1 MCVLTAPGIWV
12 NLSVGSARS
21 VIWAVETSVSR
32 ISSVPRA
39 PTADMQPEEYE
50 NTGWLSYFSRHKTTY
65 TAADI
70 HKISNELNNVR
81 KNLTATQYAYG
92 ELSSELKA
100 LKSLQEQQRLSEEY
114 ERANNGGKS
123 GSAKSAEKRLAQQ
136 ADEIKSLKSEL
147 AGCKNDLLKQI
158 NALKVNVSETVKK
171 KIKAGQLPTGASL
184 SIESRIIAIEAQLD
198 QLAAEN
204 RDRLNGLECRLNQ
217 VEQVHERDCG
227 HALKKLES
235 TTSRKL
241 QEMTNLIMELQRK
254 IDTSETKLDEQIR
267 NQSMSQDA
275 IYEELDQRMD
285 VFASKMREL
294 HARIAHLGQR
304 DDIGSTFV

>member
-1 MCVLTAPGIWV
+1 
-12 NLSVGSARS
+12 
-21 VIWAVETSVSR
+21 
-32 ISSVPRA
+32 
-39 PTADMQPEEYE
+39 MQPEEYE

-100 LKSLQEQQRLSEEY
+100 LRSLQQQRMSEEY
-114 ERANNGGKS
+114 ERAAAAANCSKS
-123 GSAKSAEKRLAQQ
+123 GSSKSAEKRLAQQ
-136 ADEIKSLKSEL
+136 AEEIKYLKTEL

-158 NALKVNVSETVKK
+158 NTLKVTISEAAKK
-171 KIKAGQLPTGASL
+171 KLKTSQLPNGASL
-184 SIESRIIAIEAQLD
+184 NIESRIMALEAQLD
-198 QLAAEN
+198 QLVGEN
-204 RDRLNGLECRLNQ
+204 RDRINCLEGRLDQ
-217 VEQVHERDCG
+217 LEQQHERECG
-227 HALKKLES
+227 HALRKLEAS
-235 TTSRKL
+235 TNRKF
-241 QEMTNLIMELQRK
+241 QEMTNLIVELQRK
-254 IDTSETKLDEQIR
+254 MDTSETKLDEQIR

-285 VFASKMREL
+285 VFAAKLREL
-294 HARIAHLGQR
+294 HARIAHLGLR

>member
-1 MCVLTAPGIWV
+1 MSRTVHKFSLAP
-12 NLSVGSARS
+12 
-21 VIWAVETSVSR
+21 
-32 ISSVPRA
+32 ISQKK
-39 PTADMQPEEYE
+39 MQPEEYE

-100 LKSLQEQQRLSEEY
+100 LKSLQEQQEY
-114 ERANNGGKS
+114 ERVANSKS
-123 GSAKSAEKRLAQQ
+123 SSSSKSTEKRITQQ
-136 ADEIKSLKSEL
+136 ADEIKSLKNEL

-158 NALKVNVSETVKK
+158 NALKVNLSESIKK
-171 KIKAGQLPTGASL
+171 KGKLGGGQLPTGASL
-184 SIESRIIAIEAQLD
+184 SIESRIIALDAQLD
-198 QLAAEN
+198 QLASEN
-204 RDRLNGLECRLNQ
+204 RDRVNCLETRLNLL
-217 VEQVHERDCG
+217 EQHHEQECSG
-227 HALKKLES
+227 ALKKLES
-235 TTSRKL
+235 STNRKL
-241 QEMTNLIMELQRK
+241 QDLTNLLVELQRK
-254 IDTSETKLDEQIR
+254 MDTSETKLDEQIR

-285 VFASKMREL
+285 VFSAKLREL

-304 DDIGSTFV
+304 EDIGSTFV

>member
-1 MCVLTAPGIWV
+1 
-12 NLSVGSARS
+12 
-21 VIWAVETSVSR
+21 
-32 ISSVPRA
+32 
-39 PTADMQPEEYE
+39 MQPEEYE

-65 TAADI
+65 TASDI

-114 ERANNGGKS
+114 EQRANSKS
-123 GSAKSAEKRLAQQ
+123 TSSKSAEKRLAQQ
-136 ADEIKSLKSEL
+136 AEEIKCLKSEL
-147 AGCKNDLLKQI
+147 TGSKNDLLKQI

-171 KIKAGQLPTGASL
+171 KIKNGQLPTGASL
-184 SIESRIIAIEAQLD
+184 GIESRIIAIEAQLD
-198 QLAAEN
+198 QVAGEN
-204 RDRLNGLECRLNQ
+204 RDRVNSLECRLNQ
-217 VEQVHERDCG
+217 LEQQHERECG
-227 HALKKLES
+227 QALKKLES
-235 TTSRKL
+235 SVSRKF
-241 QEMTNLIMELQRK
+241 QEMTNLIVELQRK
-254 IDTSETKLDEQIR
+254 MDTSETKLDEQIR

-285 VFASKMREL
+285 VFAGKMREL